1 MLFDFCLSL
10 NKMGRKKAFNID
22 NYCQS
27 CKEKMPW
34 LKTFYFQEID
44 RAFCYFFKIGERTCI
59 DHALTHFKK
68 ERKKREENIQRI
80 KKKKEK

>member
-1 MLFDFCLSL
+1 MLFDFCLRR
-10 NKMGRKKAFNID
+10 NKMGRKKAFNKD

-44 RAFCYFFKIGERTCI
+44 RAFCYFFNIGERTCI

-68 ERKKREENIQRI
+68 EKKEERKKKTF
-80 KKKKEK
+80 KK

>member
-1 MLFDFCLSL
+1 
-10 NKMGRKKAFNID
+10 MGRKKAFNKD

-68 ERKKREENIQRI
+68 ERKKKERRKHSKNEI